1 MIVQW
6 TDISS
11 ILIMLFLL
19 GWIVSL
25 RRENRILK
33 SQNKRLL
40 KGTDAYSDM
49 QNDAQKMLAHTE
61 EIQTIKQLREK
72 YGLSL
77 IDAKELVDSVKS

>member
-1 MIVQW
+1 MQW
-6 TDISS
+6 TEISS

-40 KGTDAYSDM
+40 KGTDTYTDM

>member
-1 MIVQW
+1 MQW

-11 ILIMLFLL
+11 ILIMLLLL
-19 GWIVSL
+19 GWIMSL

-40 KGTDAYSDM
+40 QGTEAYSEM
-49 QNDAQKMLAHTE
+49 QNDAKEMLAHTE

-72 YGLSL
+72 YHLSL
-77 IDAKELVDSVKS
+77 IDAKELVDSVKL

>member
-1 MIVQW
+1 MQW

-40 KGTDAYSDM
+40 KGTDTYTDM

>member
-1 MIVQW
+1 MQW

>member
-1 MIVQW
+1 
-6 TDISS
+6 
-11 ILIMLFLL
+11 MLFLL

-40 KGTDAYSDM
+40 KGTDTYTDM